1 MSAALLVELFNNN
14 SRGRLE
20 RQFRDRFLDLVGN
33 FINTATYLFDNFDRV
48 WQPGWNLRGGFAS
61 AKKEPISD

>member
-1 MSAALLVELFNNN
+1 LFSDAKARLNASFTSSGTLKLTVAMSAALLVELFNNN

-33 FINTATYLFDNFDRV
+33 FINTATY
-48 WQPGWNLRGGFAS
+48 
-61 AKKEPISD
+61 